1 MIKEAICLDITDP
14 STSPIFASPEPPE
27 ASRTPLCRSVC
38 RPAHGG
44 GDVDRR
50 FAGDIALSPQL
61 SSLSGR

>member
-27 ASRTPLCRSVC
+27 ASRTPLCRPVC
-38 RPAHGG
+38 RPAHG

-50 FAGDIALSPQL
+50 FAGGIALSGL
-61 SSLSGR
+61 SGLSGR